1 MQISRARA
9 GQITGGVFLI
19 GFGILLLAGSIV
31 PFFPGILYLIGIT
44 SIVQGLIQ
52 PEGRGRSGPLQGG
65 LFMIGL
71 GLVFTLNF
79 SLPLLIILLGVM
91 TILGLRGRSSGD
103 KSERR
108 ERLREWRDER
118 RAWRDQGDE
127 PVEKL
132 KNDELYREDVADIG
146 EADDER
152 YVLGDDGE
160 IVKVKN
166 DQKLSGTGSRQ

>member
-19 GFGILLLAGSIV
+19 GLGLLFALGW
-31 PFFPGILYLIGIT
+31 FWPGILYLIGTT
-44 SIVQGLIQ
+44 SIVEGLTQ
-52 PEGRGRSGPLQGG
+52 PEGRRRSGPLQGG

-71 GLVFTLNF
+71 GVVFTLGFN
-79 SLPLLIILLGVM
+79 LPLLLIILGVM

-103 KSERR
+103 RSERH

-118 RAWRDQGDE
+118 RAWRDQGYE
-127 PVEKL
+127 PAEKL
-132 KNDELYREDVADIG
+132 KNDEMYREDEADIG

-152 YVLGDDGE
+152 YMLGDDGE

-166 DQKLSGTGSRQ
+166 DQKLSGTRR